1 MGDKV
6 LELMKE
12 DDAAEVA
19 RRVAEQNGKSDVPG
33 YKDGVVEGWFRGLE
47 KARIRIVRQLVHT
60 KLSDSKI
67 AEVTNIRVAEVKAIR
82 ESENQKRTC

>member
-1 MGDKV
+1 
-6 LELMKE
+6 MKE

-33 YKDGVVEGWFRGLE
+33 YEDGFVEGFLRGVEL
-47 KARIRIVRQLVHT
+47 ARIRIVRQLVST

-67 AEVTNIRVAEVKAIR
+67 AEATNLRVAEVKAIR
-82 ESENQKRTC
+82 ESENRKKSC

>member
-33 YKDGVVEGWFRGLE
+33 YKDGFVEGWFRG
-47 KARIRIVRQLVHT
+47 ARIRIVRQLVST

-67 AEVTNIRVAEVKAIR
+67 AEATNLRVAEVKAIR